1 MFVHVILVPM
11 MKMAIVEIIDMAV
24 MEKRGVPAIRTML
37 MSMVG
42 VVFFGTCS
50 HWLLL
55 ASALWP
61 IGAPS
66 SRSIASSFRSIGNRC
81 GSSGFKGAYNPA

>member
-1 MFVHVILVPM
+1 MFVHMILMPV
-11 MKMAIVEIIDMAV
+11 MKMAIVKIIDMAV
-24 MEKRGVPAIRTML
+24 MEKRGVPAIRAML

-42 VVFFGTCS
+42 VVLFGTRG

-61 IGAPS
+61 PSFWSIMEWGAEAAV
-66 SRSIASSFRSIGNRC
+66 SRALTSLLDPRNVML
-81 GSSGFKGAYNPA
+81 

>member
-11 MKMAIVEIIDMAV
+11 MKMAIVKIIDMAV
-24 MEKRGVPAIRTML
+24 MKKRGVPAIRAML

-42 VVFFGTCS
+42 VVFFGTCGG

-61 IGAPS
+61 IGAP
-66 SRSIASSFRSIGNRC
+66 
-81 GSSGFKGAYNPA
+81 